1 MKKRLG
7 YLGVLLMMISCSPI
21 QNICK
26 GYQKV
31 NGEVMYAV
39 PDSGC
44 RRNVSLLT
52 PNGLIRIYG
61 VPIEQPLKDI
71 PVCKHKGRYYWVMP

>member
-1 MKKRLG
+1 MNKKLC
-7 YLGVLLMMISCSPI
+7 YLGVLLLMVSCSPI

-26 GYQKV
+26 EYEKV
-31 NGEVMYAV
+31 NGEVIYAI
-39 PDSGC
+39 PDRLC
-44 RRNVSLLT
+44 RRNVTLLT

-71 PVCKHKGRYYWVMP
+71 PVCKYKGRYYWVMP